1 MKKVLFLL
9 AAVMLTV
16 FFYGCGTSA
25 ADQTDSYR
33 DVPAAEQTASSQNAA
48 AAGVSSD
55 ASSSADSGISD
66 ISSEGSKEVTQDT
79 SPENMAE
86 VKDPVSDPVP
96 GELDLLLDPSLTV
109 GGLKAMDYSKLKTQA
124 SFLINHFLK
133 NDIPKNPYKV
143 SAFHHDGDLLGYEDP
158 EYEYQLG
165 IDVSVFQGE
174 IDWKKVKE
182 QGISF
187 AIIRAGYRGY
197 GESGS
202 LNEDELFRKNIAGAK
217 EAGLLVGAYFFS
229 QAVSREEAEEEAEYV
244 LSMLDGIELDLP
256 LVFDEEII
264 KNDDARTD
272 AVLLSQ
278 YTENALAFFEKI
290 KAAGYE
296 PMLYTNLISEC
307 LVYDLEQLEGI
318 PVWFAGYDSFP
329 LTPYEFEY
337 WQYTESG
344 KLEGIEAP
352 VDLNIRIRK
361 VTS

>member
-9 AAVMLTV
+9 AAFLLTA
-16 FFYGCGTSA
+16 FFYGCGASSA
-25 ADQTDSYR
+25 VQTDSYR
-33 DVPAAEQTASSQNAA
+33 DVPSAEQTASSVAA
-48 AAGVSSD
+48 AADESSD
-55 ASSSADSGISD
+55 AASAAASGISD
-66 ISSEGSKEVTQDT
+66 LSFEGSKEVTQDA
-79 SPENMAE
+79 SPENIEEENAPA
-86 VKDPVSDPVP
+86 DDPVP

-109 GGLKAMDYSKLKTQA
+109 GGLKAMDYSRLKTQA

-143 SAFHHDGDLLGYEDP
+143 SSFHRDGDLLGYEDP

-202 LNEDELFRKNIAGAK
+202 LNEDELFKENIAGAK

-229 QAVSREEAEEEAEYV
+229 QAVSEEEAEEEAEYV
-244 LSMLDGIELDLP
+244 LSLLEGIKLDLP

-278 YTENALAFFEKI
+278 YTKNALAFFEKI

-296 PMLYTNLISEC
+296 PMLYANLISEC
-307 LVYDLEQLEGI
+307 LVYDLEQMEGI
-318 PVWFAGYDSFP
+318 PVWFAGYDAFP
-329 LTPYEFEY
+329 MTPYEFEY

-344 KLEGIEAP
+344 KLEGIESP
-352 VDLNIRIRK
+352 VDLNIQIRK

>member
-9 AAVMLTV
+9 AAVLLTA

-25 ADQTDSYR
+25 A
-33 DVPAAEQTASSQNAA
+33 EQNS
-48 AAGVSSD
+48 VSK
-55 ASSSADSGISD
+55 SSSAAVSSSAASADTVSAGDAVISD
-66 ISSEGSKEVTQDT
+66 VSAEASQAVPEDASQKSAE
-79 SPENMAE
+79 PENVPA
-86 VKDPVSDPVP
+86 SDPVP
-96 GELDLLLDPSLTV
+96 GELDLLTDPSLTV

-133 NDIPKNPYKV
+133 NDIPKNPYKI
-143 SAFHHDGDLLGYEDP
+143 SSFHRDGELLSYEDP

-165 IDVSVFQGE
+165 VDVSVFQGE
-174 IDWKKVKE
+174 IDWKAVKE

-202 LNEDELFRKNIAGAK
+202 LNEDELFRQNIAGAK

-229 QAVSREEAEEEAEYV
+229 QAMNTEEATEEAEYV
-244 LSMLDGIELDLP
+244 LSLLEGVELDLP

-278 YTENALAFFEKI
+278 FTENALAFFEKI

-318 PVWFAGYDSFP
+318 PVWFAGYDAFP
-329 LTPYEFEY
+329 LTPYQFEF

-344 KLEGIEAP
+344 KLEGISEP
-352 VDLNIRIRK
+352 VDLNIRIRR
-361 VTS
+361 VTP

>member
-9 AAVMLTV
+9 AAVLLTA
-16 FFYGCGTSA
+16 FFSGCGTPAADNNSVSKSSPAAASSA
-25 ADQTDSYR
+25 AALAD
-33 DVPAAEQTASSQNAA
+33 TASEDDAVISDVSDEGSQNEPEEASQESAEPDNGSAA
-48 AAGVSSD
+48 
-55 ASSSADSGISD
+55 
-66 ISSEGSKEVTQDT
+66 
-79 SPENMAE
+79 
-86 VKDPVSDPVP
+86 DPVP
-96 GELDLLLDPSLTV
+96 GELDLLTDPSLTV

-133 NDIPKNPYKV
+133 NDIPKNPYNI
-143 SAFHHDGDLLGYEDP
+143 SAFHRDGEFLSYEDP
-158 EYEYQLG
+158 EYEYELG
-165 IDVSVFQGE
+165 VDVSVFQGE
-174 IDWKKVKE
+174 IDWNAVKE

-217 EAGLLVGAYFFS
+217 EAGLQVGVYFFS
-229 QAVSREEAEEEAEYV
+229 QAVSTEEAEEEAEFV
-244 LSMLDGIELDLP
+244 LSLLDGTELDLP

-264 KNDDARTD
+264 RNDDARTD

-278 YTENALAFFEKI
+278 FTENALAFFEKI

-318 PVWFAGYDSFP
+318 PVWFAGYDIFP
-329 LTPYEFEY
+329 LTPYQFEF

-344 KLEGIEAP
+344 ALEGISEP
-352 VDLNIRIRK
+352 VDLNIRIRRI
-361 VTS
+361 TS